1 MNTLT
6 RRSNLARSFLLAS
19 LLAAANA
26 PAQANPV
33 TTLQLVIGGI
43 SLTADLLGIGGTFV
57 DIFGAPNL
65 GTQSDDSPLYTSG
78 SSSPSLTIS
87 ATDTTFDL
95 LLKQTNNISEF
106 EDDLPAVL
114 SGITKVSSKNGQTDA
129 WSWKVTLEANI
140 NTFSFSEVSAQGF
153 VQHLF
158 VVHPDLDES
167 SQAPA
172 LNYDLLAKQ
181 NSVLSA
187 HNLSDSDTDT
197 QTHANGPHQDVL
209 KPATLETRW
218 VTSDEFDYVNVRLH
232 AVHAVPEPQAM
243 LLLAAGGLVAWLAR
257 RRTTI
262 S

>member
-6 RRSNLARSFLLAS
+6 RRSNLACGLLLS
-19 LLAAANA
+19 STLMAAG

-33 TTLQLVIGGI
+33 TALQLTIGGI

-78 SSSPSLTIS
+78 GSSPSLTIS
-87 ATDTTFDL
+87 ATETTFDL

-114 SGITKVSSKNGQTDA
+114 SGITKVTSKNGQTDA

-158 VVHPDLDES
+158 VPHPDLDES

-172 LNYDLLAKQ
+172 LNYDLLATQ
-181 NSVLSA
+181 NAYSA
-187 HNLSDSDTDT
+187 HNLSDDDTDT
-197 QTHANGPHQDVL
+197 QTHANGPHKDVL
-209 KPATLETRW
+209 ETANLETRW

-257 RRTTI
+257 RKTSIR
-262 S
+262 